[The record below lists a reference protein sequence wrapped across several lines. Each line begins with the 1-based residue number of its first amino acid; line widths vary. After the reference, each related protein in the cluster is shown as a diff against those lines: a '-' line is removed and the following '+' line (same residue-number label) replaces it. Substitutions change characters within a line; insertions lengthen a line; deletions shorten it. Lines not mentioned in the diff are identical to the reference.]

1 MLVYGSSLVEDFWAL
16 VEKGARLPQV
26 REIPIF
32 HSIMSKV
39 TSLFIYLILCVACTN
54 NSDQENAVIVAKDS
68 SPFIQVLGVAQDAG
82 YPQLGCTKDCCK
94 DLWDDPLSRK
104 MVSCIGLLDPG
115 KDDFWIFDATPDV
128 KDQIAA
134 CNRSLGHSTIEMPT
148 GVFITHA
155 HIGHYTGLMQFGR
168 EAYGTKDVPIYAM
181 PRMNVFLTTNGPWS
195 QLVSLNNIQLNSI
208 KSDSTISVGAG
219 FRVIP
224 IAVPHRDEFSE
235 TVGYKIVGPEKS
247 VLFIPDIDK
256 WEKWD
261 RDIIEEIKGVDVAL
275 LDGSF
280 YQNGE
285 IPGRDMSLIPH
296 PFIEESMKLF
306 SELEAREKAKIYFIH
321 FNHTNPVLKK
331 SSDAYQAVKAN
342 GFNIAE
348 EGQKIFI

>member
-1 MLVYGSSLVEDFWAL
+1 
-16 VEKGARLPQV
+16 
-26 REIPIF
+26 
-32 HSIMSKV
+32 MSKV
-39 TSLFIYLILCVACTN
+39 YSIFIFLVFCVACNTN
-54 NSDQENAVIVAKDS
+54 SNEEHAVKAAS
-68 SPFIQVLGVAQDAG
+68 ETSPFIQVLGVAQDAG
-82 YPQLGCTKDCCK
+82 YPQLACTKDCCK
-94 DLWDDPLSRK
+94 DLWDDPFSRK
-104 MVSCIGLLDPG
+104 MVSCIGLLDPIG
-115 KDDFWIFDATPDV
+115 DDFWLFDATPDV

-134 CNRSLGHSTIEMPT
+134 CNRALGHETIEMPT

-168 EAYGTKDVPIYAM
+168 EAYGSKDVPVFAM
-181 PRMNVFLTTNGPWS
+181 SRMNEFLTTNGPWS
-195 QLVSLNNIQLNSI
+195 QLVSLNNIKLNSI
-208 KSDSTISVGAG
+208 KSDSTISVGSG
-219 FRVIP
+219 FRVVP

-235 TVGYKIVGPEKS
+235 TVGYKIKGREKS

-256 WEKWD
+256 WDKWD
-261 RDIIEEIKGVDVAL
+261 RDIIEEIKGVDIAL

-306 SELEAREKAKIYFIH
+306 GELEASEKAKIHFIH
-321 FNHTNPVLKK
+321 FNHTNPVLKEN
-331 SSDAYQAVKAN
+331 SDAHHTVKAN